1 MKSHENHKLKPFTDP
16 QRRTWWGQVPG
27 DDLAGH
33 GGDSC
38 PGVAW
43 HVLRH
48 GLGTGAP
55 RWAGMSVGMAWG
67 HLHDRWGVISPC
79 PLSLWLRCS
88 VWHQLRQR
96 FGRPGSRLWKLDP
109 PLQKWGGGGVSCPRP
124 WVPYDKNRVQSQ
136 ELGGSLHGPTGQCRP
151 QTWAI
156 HSPSTL
162 MYRNCISQYL
172 FIYTPLQ
179 FIISVAKAYNILFFF
194 KKKKVTEKKQKPPK
208 IDIKVA
214 LSRNP
219 WGALSFSQMIFS
231 LSDGSIQH
239 LVLP

>member
-16 QRRTWWGQVPG
+16 QRKTWRGQVPRG
-27 DDLAGH
+27 DLAGH

-38 PGVAW
+38 PGVTW

-96 FGRPGSRLWKLDP
+96 FGRPGSCLWKLDP
-109 PLQKWGGGGVSCPRP
+109 PLQKWGGQLSTALGALQQEPGAKPGAGGLTPRP
-124 WVPYDKNRVQSQ
+124 HRTVPAPDLSHPLPRHTY
-136 ELGGSLHGPTGQCRP
+136 
-151 QTWAI
+151 
-156 HSPSTL
+156 
-162 MYRNCISQYL
+162 YRNCISQYL

-194 KKKKVTEKKQKPPK
+194 KKKKVTEKKNLQKSTLK
-208 IDIKVA
+208 
-214 LSRNP
+214 
-219 WGALSFSQMIFS
+219 
-231 LSDGSIQH
+231 
-239 LVLP
+239 